1 MPHIHLSVVSAYFEK
16 CNSPLHSLECKTY
29 TQNIVNNE
37 CVCNIC
43 IVSNAKWKWVGSE
56 GSWRG
61 GIIHK
66 SAVPPPI
73 RMNSTH
79 YTITVHST
87 KVANGGGVVEL
98 EYYRCG
104 ALMWWWLNIRMEA
117 YFYSYWVHAHCSGEI
132 LCPYMGHHAA
142 ASNQPVNIWFR
153 VGENQHSIVPRK
165 FFTRTQRKKFSLKC
179 NVSHI
184 ANHFHVT
191 RLCFSGQ

>member
-1 MPHIHLSVVSAYFEK
+1 MPQGFTIFLVLKMKQRVTCKHGSLTLAQFLKVLIYHFLASYTLHPSLVHIFLKK
-16 CNSPLHSLECKTY
+16 CNNPVHSLECKTY
-29 TQNIVNNE
+29 IQNIGNNE

-73 RMNSTH
+73 RINSTH

-98 EYYRCG
+98 EYYRCVVHWCG
-104 ALMWWWLNIRMEA
+104 DGWTSGWKLTFTAIESILIAVVR
-117 YFYSYWVHAHCSGEI
+117 SYV
-132 LCPYMGHHAA
+132 L
-142 ASNQPVNIWFR
+142 
-153 VGENQHSIVPRK
+153 
-165 FFTRTQRKKFSLKC
+165 TRDTMQLPATNR
-179 NVSHI
+179 
-184 ANHFHVT
+184 
-191 RLCFSGQ
+191 